1 MESSRSLTEKGE
13 FAKNA
18 ESDVYLCF
26 RFKIQYR
33 NHVSMLTAPKIC
45 EWGTVYNEPN

>member
-1 MESSRSLTEKGE
+1 MESSHSLTEKGE

-18 ESDVYLCF
+18 GSDVYRCF

-33 NHVSMLTAPKIC
+33 NHVSTLTAPKIC
-45 EWGTVYNEPN
+45 EWGILYNEPK